1 MAAETDAEHA
11 ALLWAEAFLTDTLL
25 AEFDSLLAD
34 VLDPAPELEEILGS
48 PNISHEEKVGILRR
62 TLGSQASKELLRFL
76 EVVSRHGHL
85 DRLRTIHR
93 QTHELYQ
100 QVRGGVR
107 VRVTTAVPLG
117 ADSARRLARQLRSLV
132 GGEPILEQVVD
143 PDLIG
148 GIVVRVGDTVYDGS
162 LATQLEGTRQRMI
175 QRTVDEVQTRRD
187 RFRYSPRD

>member
-1 MAAETDAEHA
+1 MAAETGAEHVA
-11 ALLWAEAFLTDTLL
+11 FLWAEAFLNDTLL

-34 VLDPAPELEEILGS
+34 VLDPAPELEKILAS
-48 PNISHEEKVGILRR
+48 PHISHEEKMGILHR

-76 EVVSRHGHL
+76 EVVSRHGRL

-93 QTHELYQ
+93 QTRNLYT

-107 VRVTTAVPLG
+107 VQVTTAVPLS
-117 ADSARRLARQLRSLV
+117 ADLARRIADQLGGLI

-148 GIVVRVGDTVYDGS
+148 GIVVRLGDTVYDGS